1 MSPDFTELPEFRN
14 TDLLPNPV
22 VEIRGA
28 EKPKR
33 PEEEK
38 DKKFSRSLSVLEG
51 VRTEAINACKSD

>member
-14 TDLLPNPV
+14 TDLLDHQV

-38 DKKFSRSLSVLEG
+38 DKKFFQEFVSVGRS
-51 VRTEAINACKSD
+51 